1 MGAAVIRHRLVP
13 LVAALALAGC
23 ATSANTPAAERTVAD
38 VSTCQ
43 EYSVRI
49 TQLYPDGSFTWTYG
63 DASSVAG
70 IGLGLAGTAGAGV
83 PGGFSSGAHVGASK
97 FITCM
102 EALGYTLLYPSGPR
116 GQRIIR
122 DRALPPGVAK

>member
-1 MGAAVIRHRLVP
+1 MNWLIPVVAV
-13 LVAALALAGC
+13 LAAGC
-23 ATSANTPAAERTVAD
+23 ATVQNTPAAERTLAN
-38 VSTCQ
+38 VSACQ

-70 IGLGLAGTAGAGV
+70 LGLGLPGTAGAGV
-83 PGGFSSGAHVGASK
+83 PGGFSSGVHVGASK

-102 EALGYTLLYPSGPR
+102 EALGYTLLYPTGPR

-122 DRALPPGVAK
+122 ERALPPGVAK